1 MSQIREMIAFV
12 SRNLGVD
19 ADLNKN
25 RRITI
30 ADIAAR
36 AGVSTG
42 AVSYALNGRPG
53 VSEATRT
60 RILEISRAMG
70 WAPHSAARSLS
81 GAHTNTIGLVITRD
95 PRSLGVEQFFM
106 KFIAGIES
114 ALGQRDYSLLLH
126 VVPSLPDEI
135 RTLRQWH
142 AAKKV
147 DGVLLVDLRVD
158 DPRLPVMSEMVDLP
172 YVAVGHPVTPW
183 PTTCI
188 WTDDDA
194 GMRECVRYLA
204 QLGHRTIARVAGI
217 PELAHTAVRDT
228 AFVDEVAK
236 LGISGRVVYTDYQPE
251 QGAAATRS
259 LLLDENRPTA
269 IVYDNDVTALAG
281 VGVAG
286 ELQLGVPDDVS
297 IVAWDDSALCVAS
310 RPALSALTHD
320 IVSFG
325 EHAATRLL
333 ALIDG
338 DAVASGPDATPVLLV
353 RGSTGPAHGTDH
365 IR

>member
-1 MSQIREMIAFV
+1 MIAVV
-12 SRNLGVD
+12 SRNPVSEDGFP
-19 ADLNKN
+19 KN

-53 VSEATRT
+53 VSEATRA
-60 RILEISRAMG
+60 RVLEISREMG

-81 GAHTNTIGLVITRD
+81 GAHTNTIGMVITRD

-126 VVPSLPDEI
+126 VVPSLSDEI
-135 RTLRQWH
+135 RTLRRWH
-142 AAKKV
+142 AARKV
-147 DGVLLVDLRVD
+147 DGVLLVDLRKE
-158 DPRLPVMSEMVDLP
+158 DPRLPAMSEMPDLP
-172 YVAVGHPVTPW
+172 YVAVGQPTTPW

-188 WTDDDA
+188 WTDDDS
-194 GMRECVRYLA
+194 GMRECVRYLV

-217 PELAHTAVRDT
+217 PDLAHTAVRDA
-228 AFVDEVAK
+228 AFSDEVAK
-236 LGISGRVVYTDYQPE
+236 LGIAGRVVYTDYQPE

-259 LLLDENRPTA
+259 LLLDPHRPTA

-281 VGVAG
+281 LGVAG
-286 ELQLGVPDDVS
+286 ELQLDVPDHVS

-325 EHAATRLL
+325 EHAASRLL
-333 ALIDG
+333 SLIDG
-338 DAVASGPDATPVLLV
+338 HPAVSGPDATPVLRV
-353 RGSTGPAHGTDH
+353 RGSTGPAH
-365 IR
+365 